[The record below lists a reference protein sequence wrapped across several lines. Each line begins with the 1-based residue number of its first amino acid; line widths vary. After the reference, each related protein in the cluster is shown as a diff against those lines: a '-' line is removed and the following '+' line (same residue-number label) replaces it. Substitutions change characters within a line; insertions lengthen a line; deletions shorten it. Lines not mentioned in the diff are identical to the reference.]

1 MQRFSQY
8 HVRCF
13 DENIFSQYVVESNK
27 SKNDDIDN
35 DIDNREQEQL
45 YLMQP
50 MRLTAQ
56 LDR

>member
-45 YLMQP
+45 Y
-50 MRLTAQ
+50 
-56 LDR
+56 